1 MILRSLDKLSLVG
14 MALGV
19 GLMLQPWW
27 AAGFQ
32 VGFFLTLVSTVLQ
45 IVTSHLVSA

>member
-1 MILRSLDKLSLVG
+1 MILRSLDKVSLVG

-27 AAGFQ
+27 TAGFQ
-32 VGFFLTLVSTVLQ
+32 IGFFLTLFSTLLQ
-45 IVTSHLVSA
+45 IVTSHVVIA